1 MTLAPRCAPDTGQK
15 HPAPSTGHLRT
26 LARGTAIAA
35 TAALLA
41 GSFLAPAQASEPARP
56 LAPNF
61 AALPASPQ
69 VPTPEEIAAAKAN
82 EASTSTEVGKIETL
96 LDDATKNL
104 QTTTTASMR
113 ANDGYTNALITL
125 QQRKDAAAATQ
136 AQADA
141 ATRIYGKAKI
151 QVGQLAGDLYRNG
164 GMTPSVQSMLTG
176 AASTD
181 ALYQASTLMALGQ
194 NRSQT
199 FQNAETAAAAA
210 KSLRDQADQAS
221 RAAADAAKAADDARH
236 TATAAN
242 DAQNKVIADNAAE
255 RTTLIGQLASL
266 HNTTTAL
273 EDARVTALEQQKE
286 QAQLAAVVA
295 ASANRPA
302 PSAPP
307 GVAGPNSGGQANSVN
322 SQPSGS
328 QGGGSTAPVVNTPAP
343 PAASNPAPPVADPAP
358 VTPPVQQPPAP
369 PVQQS
374 PPPSSPPP
382 SNGSGIAGM
391 VSYAMSKVGG
401 PYLYGATGPTAFDCS
416 GLVLQAFASVGI
428 SVARTG
434 TAQFWQAPVR
444 VPISQRQYGD
454 LLVFNDDGTGNFSH
468 IAIYIGNNQVVQAL
482 NPGQGIQVTNLAWMS
497 AMNLYGYAA
506 RY

>member
-1 MTLAPRCAPDTGQK
+1 MTLAPRCTPDSGQQ

-82 EASTSTEVGKIETL
+82 EASTSTEVGKIEAL

-125 QQRKDAAAATQ
+125 QKRKDAAAATQ

-141 ATRIYGKAKI
+141 ASKIYGKAKT
-151 QVGQLAGDLYRNG
+151 QVGQLAGDLYKNG

-194 NRSQT
+194 NRSKT

-221 RAAADAAKAADDARH
+221 RAAADAAKAADDARN
-236 TATAAN
+236 TAAAAN
-242 DAQNKVIADNAAE
+242 DAQNKVIADNAAQ

-286 QAQLAAVVA
+286 QAQLAAIVA

-307 GVAGPNSGGQANSVN
+307 GVVAQSSGSQASSANSQ
-322 SQPSGS
+322 SSGS
-328 QGGGSTAPVVNTPAP
+328 QGGGTTPPVANNPAP

-358 VTPPVQQPPAP
+358 VTPPVQQTPAP
-369 PVQQS
+369 PVQQT
-374 PPPSSPPP
+374 PPPP

-444 VPISQRQYGD
+444 VPISQRKYGD

-482 NPGQGIQVTNLAWMS
+482 NPDQGIQVTNLAWMS
-497 AMNLYGYAA
+497 GMNLYGYAA